1 MGAAL
6 QSRLLR
12 RTGASFT
19 GAPTLTTT
27 VNDTLSAA
35 PAPSVAPLGVPE
47 VRMLLLQLTATGV
60 FYAGLFHDA
69 DVGRDHLQARPPR
82 HASPRLSSSS
92 PTSRLDDICNNW
104 RHPFHRRETRALAG
118 GGARAALLTLR
129 ALRGLQG
136 GPPQNHTLALRES
149 APPELSGPKLPCA
162 TGLAMRMWGPC
173 MQAPRVEGGQIGCRV
188 AVW

>member
-1 MGAAL
+1 M
-6 QSRLLR
+6 
-12 RTGASFT
+12 
-19 GAPTLTTT
+19 TTT
-27 VNDTLSAA
+27 MNVTLSAA
-35 PAPSVAPLGVPE
+35 LAPSIVPLGVPE

-82 HASPRLSSSS
+82 HASPRLSFII
-92 PTSRLDDICNNW
+92 PTLRLDDICNNW
-104 RHPFHRRETRALAG
+104 RHSLHRQETRALAG

-149 APPELSGPKLPCA
+149 APPELSGPKTPVRDRSSDAHVGPLHASPPGRRWSDWLPGSCVVSRGTA
-162 TGLAMRMWGPC
+162 R
-173 MQAPRVEGGQIGCRV
+173 
-188 AVW
+188 